1 MAQGRAAGCCGQ
13 ASGMFSCLSWAQNTE
28 ELLSVRF
35 RQLWACPHHMDLAPP
50 SEGPEL
56 AHNGQ
61 RVPLGGLSLHLW
73 PRVESLCH
81 AGAASW
87 RALPLRLLPASR
99 MGWDMHPSLQGE
111 GRDGLR
117 GPSSTLSQRLRHSEG
132 GKGRLCGWESPES
145 LERCGES
152 TPWGEGSG
160 ATGTEAQEELESGR
174 HGAAGSPWE
183 VEKTL
188 KKKQNRFET
197 PEKTRKLCI
206 PWFFGG

>member
-1 MAQGRAAGCCGQ
+1 MVRLQECSAVSAGPRTQRSCCLCVLGSSGHVPITWTWRPPQKALNWLTMGREFPWEDSLSTCGLGWSPSAMLGLRPGEPFLS
-13 ASGMFSCLSWAQNTE
+13 ASFQHPGW
-28 ELLSVRF
+28 
-35 RQLWACPHHMDLAPP
+35 
-50 SEGPEL
+50 
-56 AHNGQ
+56 
-61 RVPLGGLSLHLW
+61 
-73 PRVESLCH
+73 
-81 AGAASW
+81 
-87 RALPLRLLPASR
+87 
-99 MGWDMHPSLQGE
+99 GWDMHPSLQGE

-152 TPWGEGSG
+152 TLWGEGSG

-174 HGAAGSPWE
+174 HGAAGSPRE
-183 VEKTL
+183 VEKPL